1 VPSKLEILSQ
11 VMLSYKD
18 DQNTAMNNINA
29 LLNKKDTKEDLID
42 SLKTRIDELSQI
54 HASMQ
59 ETQTFI
65 LQLTQDM
72 IESSEDNSQEKEE
85 K

>member
-1 VPSKLEILSQ
+1 
-11 VMLSYKD
+11 MLSYKD